1 MVDEADPDGVILE
14 YVRLG
19 ALVRVSA
26 IDPASLTEVVLQGP
40 AAAGEPALRRAA
52 LRKLAYVLARRRAGP
67 ASRLAEA

>member
-1 MVDEADPDGVILE
+1 MVDEADPDAVILE

>member
-26 IDPASLTEVVLQGP
+26 IDPASLTVVVLLGP
-40 AAAGEPALRRAA
+40 AGAGEPALRRAA